1 MRKPLGS
8 VPGDCQPLTLND
20 KFRSL
25 RNYSGRVIVLGLM
38 LALGLHFGLRRSF
51 GVRAQTIPSA
61 VAVSSGEEAGDGR
74 KAIKYASDFNW
85 AITLSEDMSIPGRKL
100 VHFARCAP
108 GVTGTNPYYWVY
120 VSGTGIP
127 EAVLVTGGTCAGDS
141 KPGTLNFTTVHAHP
155 AGYTITSATS
165 GIQEASIAAAVSNL
179 GGNNH
184 NYQQGGYVRVG
195 PGQFQLYAPLTIL
208 VPYQTV
214 DFSGS
219 TVVCNVDVDCINVG
233 DLKSYNA
240 TSSVTLMNPRGEPT
254 IAHGQHAFIAVWGQ
268 KTRIF
273 NLSMLMGKLV
283 SGTTYGTFGSYVNV
297 AGDQAFLLDGLHTSS
312 GLECTASF
320 CGTVIKAPGPF
331 GGTGGYGSGG
341 DNAAVGWIKNANM
354 DLQCMGNGVD
364 WQSGNTLRIT
374 DSVIQGYP
382 QFGVRGGLAKGGYG
396 MLSMENVYMEV
407 GGCKNPWG
415 NVGIAGVIVQGGKIK
430 IAGGEGPDWHKP
442 SFANTGSSEYQYYI
456 VPYSAKW
463 GYGNPLYIGSASTN
477 GSGNVP
483 LVWPDITT
491 LTKLDILKLST
502 APDANSGSFTGPYG
516 TGNYAIAMGL
526 TRATANCSGGV
537 CSFTD
542 SQTAPTAYNV
552 HPVTYFPFLSYW
564 PGQLVLGPSGDG
576 HSVTSNSWASLDLN
590 DLNAVNLWQVNTAG
604 PIQIFQTI
612 SEGKC
617 MPVAGSP
624 VSVSCLGSS
633 YNFAPMATILTN
645 KVTQD
650 GGHRLNLKGRLN
662 FLTGGSGPNHI
673 VTLVDSSPNKTF
685 ATVGERPPNDATDAF
700 IGCDSAYCQ
709 GSMTGLTFGA
719 PVSLSNYIGNV
730 GDGKNWKERLT
741 EKQKTFAVPVVIE
754 NGHTLMLGSGTAI
767 SQIKIFT
774 TNSIS
779 DLRVS
784 AQSCIDMSGAA
795 AGLAASDQITGVK
808 PPKALGNLS
817 LNAYAS
823 GVDTVTL
830 HFCNPSTSA
839 VSIPRGVYSFLA
851 VH

>member
-1 MRKPLGS
+1 MMRKHFTLLDGS
-8 VPGDCQPLTLND
+8 YL
-20 KFRSL
+20 L
-25 RNYSGRVIVLGLM
+25 RKHFGGAIVVGLM
-38 LALGLHFGLRRSF
+38 LALGLLFGFRLSF
-51 GVRAQTIPSA
+51 GVGGQTISPGAA
-61 VAVSSGEEAGDGR
+61 VLPGQVDGDGR
-74 KAIKYASDFNW
+74 HATKYASEFNW
-85 AITLSEDMSIPGRKL
+85 AITLSEDLSIPGRKL
-100 VHFARCAP
+100 VHLTRCTP
-108 GVTGTNPYYWVY
+108 GISGTNPYYWVY
-120 VSGTGIP
+120 VSGSGTP
-127 EAVLVTGGTCAGDS
+127 EAVLVTGGTCAGDGR
-141 KPGTLNFTTVHAHP
+141 PGTLNFTTVRPHP
-155 AGYTITSATS
+155 AGYTIASATS

-179 GGNNH
+179 GGNDH

-208 VPYQTV
+208 VSYQTV

-219 TVVCNVDVDCINVG
+219 TVVCNIDVDCINVG
-233 DLKSYNA
+233 DQKSYNA
-240 TSSVTLMNPRGEPT
+240 VSNVTLINPRGEPT
-254 IAHGQHAFIAVWGQ
+254 IAHGQHAFLAVWGQ

-273 NLSMLMGKLV
+273 NLSMLIGKHI
-283 SGTTYGTFGSYVNV
+283 SGATYGTFGSYLNV
-297 AGDQAFLLDGLHTSS
+297 AGDQAFLLDGLHSSS
-312 GLECTASF
+312 GLECTPSF

-331 GGTGGYGSGG
+331 SGTGGYGSGG
-341 DNAAVGWIKNANM
+341 DNAALGWIKNANL

-364 WQSGNTLRIT
+364 WQSGNNLRIT

-407 GGCKNPWG
+407 GGCTNPLG

-430 IAGGEGPDWHKP
+430 IAGGEGPDWHRP
-442 SFANTGSSEYQYYI
+442 SFANTGSSGYHYYV
-456 VPYSAKW
+456 VPYSDKW
-463 GYGNPLYIGSASTN
+463 GYGNPLYIGSARTN
-477 GSGNVP
+477 GTGRIA

-502 APDANSGSFTGPYG
+502 VRDTNGGTFTGPYG
-516 TGNYAIAMGL
+516 TGNYAIATGL
-526 TRATANCSGGV
+526 TRETANCSGGV
-537 CSFTD
+537 CSFID
-542 SQTAPTAYNV
+542 SQSSPTSYNV

-576 HSVTSNSWASLDLN
+576 NSVTSNSWASLDLN
-590 DLNAVNLWQVNTAG
+590 DLNAINLWQVNTAG
-604 PIQIFQTI
+604 PVQPFQSI

-617 MPVAGSP
+617 MPVEGSP

-645 KVTQD
+645 KAAQD
-650 GGHRLNLKGRLN
+650 SGHLLNLKGRLN
-662 FLTGGSGPNHI
+662 FLTGGSGPGHI

-685 ATVGERPPNDATDAF
+685 ATVGQRPPNDATDAF
-700 IGCDSAYCQ
+700 IGCDSASCQ

-719 PVSLSNYIGNV
+719 PGSLSNYIGNI

-741 EKQKTFAVPVVIE
+741 EKEKTFAVPVVIK
-754 NGHTLMLGSGTAI
+754 NGQTLVLGSGTAI

-774 TNSIS
+774 TSNIS
-779 DLRVS
+779 ALHVS
-784 AQSCIDMSGAA
+784 AQSCIDVRGTA

-808 PPKALGNLS
+808 PSKLLGNLS

-839 VSIPRGVYSFLA
+839 VSIPQGVYSFLA